1 MNLNSCSWMA
11 GSPENSKGDLEGSF
25 TNSPSVKSWSIYY
38 IVFYIEQISAEEMK
52 NKQVLISN

>member
-1 MNLNSCSWMA
+1 MA

>member
-1 MNLNSCSWMA
+1 MA
-11 GSPENSKGDLEGSF
+11 GSPENSKGDLEGSL